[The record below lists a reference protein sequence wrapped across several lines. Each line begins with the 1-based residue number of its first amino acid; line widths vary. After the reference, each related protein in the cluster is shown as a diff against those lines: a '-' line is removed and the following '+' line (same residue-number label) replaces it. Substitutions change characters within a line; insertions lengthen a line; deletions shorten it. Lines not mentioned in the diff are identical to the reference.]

1 MIEFSGLRVLVVEDE
16 ATIAML
22 IEDMLEEL
30 GHNVMASVASL
41 AVARDMA
48 VHAEFDL
55 AVLDVNVAGELIFP
69 VANVLQERNI
79 PFLFST
85 GYGAAGLPDEFFGCQ
100 VITKPFSQPE
110 LREKIIRALNC

>member
-1 MIEFSGLRVLVVEDE
+1 MTEFSGLRILVVEDE
-16 ATIAML
+16 AMIAML

-30 GHNVMASVASL
+30 GHRVIASVASL

-48 VHAEFDL
+48 ARAELDL

-69 VANVLQERNI
+69 VANVLQERDI

-85 GYGAAGLPDEFFGCQ
+85 GYGAAGLSAEFLGCE
-100 VITKPFSQPE
+100 VLTKPFSQPE
-110 LREKIIRALNC
+110 LREKIIRAFNC